1 MATKRTLVRADPD
14 EHDVVQIR
22 FTEQTL
28 NDAGEVIATRHH
40 RTSVEPGASLNAI
53 MPHVQHH
60 MAQVGFTPAP
70 VERVASLGELI
81 AKVHTPERVA
91 KFKAER
97 ELATPKSGGGPGEEK

>member
-1 MATKRTLVRADPD
+1 MTTKRTLVRADPD

-40 RTSVEPGASLNAI
+40 RTSVEPGESLAAI
-53 MPHVQHH
+53 MPHVERH
-60 MAQVGFTPAP
+60 MAELGFPPAP
-70 VERVASLGELI
+70 AERITSLGGVI
-81 AKVHTPERVA
+81 AQAHTPERVA

-97 ELATPKSGGGPGEEK
+97 AKANPKG